1 MNFWT
6 RCPKVERRDFH
17 DDDRR
22 RNLLQMMLALGGSYR
37 VNTLDLAEDVQ
48 MYDDLLNAMMADD
61 QEESFWSDFQGVK
74 HITINCVSKCDRKEF
89 ILKTD

>member
-61 QEESFWSDFQGVK
+61 QEESFWSDF
-74 HITINCVSKCDRKEF
+74 HVSGRIKPALF
-89 ILKTD
+89 GS